1 MFGQNPRLPI
11 DAVFESVR
19 EDPTTGLLNK
29 TAIEYIQDLQQ
40 VERQAEEEYD
50 RKAKPVN
57 ISVGDKSFSKKGGV
71 HKIKDSFETEAY
83 TVIEQGWMF
92 EYLG

>member
-1 MFGQNPRLPI
+1 MEKIIKSLVYSYNCTSNESTRLSPFELMFGQNPRLPI

-40 VERQAEEEYD
+40 VERQAEEEL
-50 RKAKPVN
+50 RQE
-57 ISVGDKSFSKKGGV
+57 S
-71 HKIKDSFETEAY
+71 EAC
-83 TVIEQGWMF
+83 
-92 EYLG
+92 